1 MKKKLFTFH
10 LSPFTFHLALLG
22 VMLLAACGSK
32 NIIDEERTFAGDVWN
47 RFTPETFEVNVD
59 NTDNYYNI
67 DVTVTV
73 DTALFRYSLLP
84 ITVNLYSPAGERRM
98 FYASVPL
105 KENGR
110 WKGDIVSGTTEKEG
124 RRQVTSRIRTLF
136 SFNAKG
142 THRLEIG
149 QATSQYNLEGIGSL
163 RLTVEN
169 TKIDYKDL

>member
-1 MKKKLFTFH
+1 MMRKTTNILLT
-10 LSPFTFHLALLG
+10 LAVLLCMG
-22 VMLLAACGSK
+22 CGSK
-32 NIIDEERTFAGDVWN
+32 NIIDEERIFANDVWN
-47 RFTPETFEVNVD
+47 RFTPEVFEVSVN
-59 NTDNYYNI
+59 NTDDYYNI
-67 DVTVTV
+67 DVTVAADTTV
-73 DTALFRYSLLP
+73 FRYSLLP
-84 ITVNLYSPAGERRM
+84 ITVNIYSPSGEHRM

-110 WKGDIVSGTTEKEG
+110 WKGEIVGD

-142 THRLEIG
+142 DHRIEIG

>member
-1 MKKKLFTFH
+1 MKKIIPIVFGVLLFV
-10 LSPFTFHLALLG
+10 S
-22 VMLLAACGSK
+22 CGKK
-32 NIIDEERTFAGDVWN
+32 NIIDEQRTFANGVWN
-47 RFTPETFEVNVD
+47 RFAPEVFDVTVN
-59 NTDNYYNI
+59 NTDDYYNI
-67 DVTVTV
+67 DVTVTA
-73 DTALFRYSLLP
+73 DTTLFRYSLLP
-84 ITVNLYSPAGERRM
+84 ITVNIYSPAGERRM

-105 KENGR
+105 KENDR
-110 WKGDIVSGTTEKEG
+110 WKGEVVDN

-142 THRLEIG
+142 QHRVEIG

>member
-1 MKKKLFTFH
+1 MMRKTTNILLT
-10 LSPFTFHLALLG
+10 LAVLLCMG
-22 VMLLAACGSK
+22 CGSK
-32 NIIDEERTFAGDVWN
+32 NIIDEERTFANDVWN
-47 RFTPETFEVNVD
+47 RFTPEVFDVTVN
-59 NTDNYYNI
+59 NTDDYYSI
-67 DVTVTV
+67 DVTVAADTTV
-73 DTALFRYSLLP
+73 FRYSLLP
-84 ITVNLYSPAGERRM
+84 ITVNIYSPSGERRM

-110 WKGDIVSGTTEKEG
+110 WKGVIVGD

-142 THRLEIG
+142 DHRVEIG

>member
-1 MKKKLFTFH
+1 MMRKTTNILLT
-10 LSPFTFHLALLG
+10 LAVLLCMG
-22 VMLLAACGSK
+22 CGSK
-32 NIIDEERTFAGDVWN
+32 NIIDEERTFANDVWN
-47 RFTPETFEVNVD
+47 RFTPEVFEVSVN
-59 NTDNYYNI
+59 NTDDYYNI
-67 DVTVTV
+67 DVTVAADTTV
-73 DTALFRYSLLP
+73 FRYSLLP
-84 ITVNLYSPAGERRM
+84 ITVNIYSPSGERRM

-110 WKGDIVSGTTEKEG
+110 WKGVIVGD

-142 THRLEIG
+142 DHRVEIG

>member
-1 MKKKLFTFH
+1 MMRKTTNILLT
-10 LSPFTFHLALLG
+10 LAVLLCMG
-22 VMLLAACGSK
+22 CGSK
-32 NIIDEERTFAGDVWN
+32 NIIDEERTFANDVWN
-47 RFTPETFEVNVD
+47 RFTPEVFEVSVN
-59 NTDNYYNI
+59 NTDDYYDI
-67 DVTVTV
+67 DVTVAADTTV
-73 DTALFRYSLLP
+73 FRYSLLP
-84 ITVNLYSPAGERRM
+84 ITVNIYSPSGERRM

-110 WKGDIVSGTTEKEG
+110 WKGEIVGD

-142 THRLEIG
+142 DHRVEIG

>member
-1 MKKKLFTFH
+1 MMRKTTNILLT
-10 LSPFTFHLALLG
+10 LAVLLCMG
-22 VMLLAACGSK
+22 CGSK
-32 NIIDEERTFAGDVWN
+32 NIIAEERTFANDVWN
-47 RFTPETFEVNVD
+47 RVTPEVVDVTVN
-59 NTDNYYNI
+59 NTDDYYNI
-67 DVTVTV
+67 DVTVAA
-73 DTALFRYSLLP
+73 DTMAFRYSLLP
-84 ITVNLYSPAGERRM
+84 ITVNIYSPSGERRM

-110 WKGDIVSGTTEKEG
+110 WKGEIVGD

-142 THRLEIG
+142 DHRIEIG

-163 RLTVEN
+163 RLTIEN

>member
-1 MKKKLFTFH
+1 MMRKTTNILLT
-10 LSPFTFHLALLG
+10 LAVLLCMG
-22 VMLLAACGSK
+22 CGSK
-32 NIIDEERTFAGDVWN
+32 NIIDEERTFANDVWN
-47 RFTPETFEVNVD
+47 RFTPEGFEVSVN
-59 NTDNYYNI
+59 NTDDYYNI
-67 DVTVTV
+67 DVTVAA
-73 DTALFRYSLLP
+73 DTMAFRYSLLP
-84 ITVNLYSPAGERRM
+84 ITVNIYSPSGERRM

-110 WKGDIVSGTTEKEG
+110 WKGEIVGD

-142 THRLEIG
+142 DHRIEIG

-163 RLTVEN
+163 RLTIEN

>member
-1 MKKKLFTFH
+1 MMRKTTNILLT
-10 LSPFTFHLALLG
+10 LAVLLCMG
-22 VMLLAACGSK
+22 CGSK
-32 NIIDEERTFAGDVWN
+32 NIIDEERTFANDVWN
-47 RFTPETFEVNVD
+47 RFTPEVFEVSVN
-59 NTDNYYNI
+59 NTDDYYNI
-67 DVTVTV
+67 DVTVAADTTV
-73 DTALFRYSLLP
+73 FRYSLLP
-84 ITVNLYSPAGERRM
+84 ITVNIYSPSGEHRM

-110 WKGDIVSGTTEKEG
+110 WKGEIVGD

-142 THRLEIG
+142 DHRIEIG

>member
-1 MKKKLFTFH
+1 MMRKTTNILLT
-10 LSPFTFHLALLG
+10 LAVLLCMG
-22 VMLLAACGSK
+22 CGSK
-32 NIIDEERTFAGDVWN
+32 NIIDEERTFANDVWN
-47 RFTPETFEVNVD
+47 RFTPEVFEVSVN
-59 NTDNYYNI
+59 NTDDYYNI
-67 DVTVTV
+67 DVTVAADTTV
-73 DTALFRYSLLP
+73 FRYSLLP
-84 ITVNLYSPAGERRM
+84 ITVNIYSPSGERRM

-110 WKGDIVSGTTEKEG
+110 WKGVIVGD

-142 THRLEIG
+142 DHRIEIG

-163 RLTVEN
+163 RLTIEN

>member
-1 MKKKLFTFH
+1 MMRKTTNILLT
-10 LSPFTFHLALLG
+10 LAVLLCMG
-22 VMLLAACGSK
+22 CGSK
-32 NIIDEERTFAGDVWN
+32 NIIDEERTFANDVWN
-47 RFTPETFEVNVD
+47 RFTPEVFEVSVN
-59 NTDNYYNI
+59 NTDDYYNI
-67 DVTVTV
+67 DVTVAADTTV
-73 DTALFRYSLLP
+73 FRYSLLP
-84 ITVNLYSPAGERRM
+84 ITVNIYSPLGERRM

-110 WKGDIVSGTTEKEG
+110 WKGEIVGD

-142 THRLEIG
+142 DHRVEIG